1 MDTSPHIKIKEIRI
15 LKKFSQQYMADQM
28 NLSQMAY
35 SKIERGITQLNWEK
49 LKAFAEILS
58 INIWDLVDNQKEI
71 KASDLDN
78 ISTNDNVLLLKRLL
92 HQHEYQINALKEEVK
107 FLREQLELKQ

>member
-1 MDTSPHIKIKEIRI
+1 MNTSPHIKIKELRI

-49 LKAFAEILS
+49 LNKFAEILS
-58 INIWDLVDNQKEI
+58 INIWDLVDDQKEI

-78 ISTNDNVLLLKRLL
+78 MSTNDNVLLLKRLL
-92 HQHEYQINALKEEVK
+92 HQHEYQINSLKEEVK